1 MIWPIWYKLY
11 RITLTFPLPSLLRGL
26 IRFFRFLIL
35 FLGSFEC
42 FCVCA
47 SLSTLMQYGPKIS
60 IFISVSLVIVVLF
73 VTLGVDGGGPGIDRP
88 LKIES
93 LFMALNITCISYIT
107 YAA

>member
-1 MIWPIWYKLY
+1 MS
-11 RITLTFPLPSLLRGL
+11 RTFPLPSLLRGR

-42 FCVCA
+42 FCICA
-47 SLSTLMQYGPKIS
+47 SLSTLMQYGPNIS
-60 IFISVSLVIVVLF
+60 IFISVSLVIVVLL

-93 LFMALNITCISYIT
+93 LFMAS
-107 YAA
+107 